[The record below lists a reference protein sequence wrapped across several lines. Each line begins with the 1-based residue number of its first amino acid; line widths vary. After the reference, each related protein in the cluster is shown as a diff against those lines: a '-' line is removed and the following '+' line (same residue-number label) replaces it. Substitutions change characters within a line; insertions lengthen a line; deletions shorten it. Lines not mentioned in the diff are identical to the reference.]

1 MPAASPEPGTPSC
14 VLALAVLAVLGALSA
29 ALFALCPTLDL
40 TVAGLFHSPGTGF
53 ALSGRPFW
61 DGVLLANK
69 GASLVFVVAAVVL
82 LPAGLLRRNEDSLLW
97 VRYWGLVVLIYLLG
111 PGVLVNGI
119 LKRVFGRARPEQI
132 KLFGGDGPF
141 TAAWAVSDYC
151 RAACSFVSAE
161 IAAATALAVGLG
173 IGVMWFRRR
182 PVARLFRSLAVASLV
197 LLLLTALQ
205 RLGSG
210 RHFLSDLV
218 FAALPV
224 MALGIALAC
233 VLRPRPTPLSPPD
246 SQDHPA

>member
-1 MPAASPEPGTPSC
+1 MPAASPEPGRTSC
-14 VLALAVLAVLGALSA
+14 ILALALLAVTAALCA
-29 ALFALCPTLDL
+29 ALFVLYPTLDL

-61 DGVLLANK
+61 DGVLHANK
-69 GASLVFVVAAVVL
+69 AASLVFLVAALVL
-82 LPAGLLRRNEDSLLW
+82 LPVGLLRQNDDSLLW

-132 KLFGGDGPF
+132 ELFGGDGSF
-141 TAAWAVSDYC
+141 TAAWVVSDYC
-151 RAACSFVSAE
+151 RSACSFVSAE
-161 IAAATALAVGLG
+161 VAVATTLAVGLG
-173 IGVMWFRRR
+173 LGAIWFHHR
-182 PVARLFRSLAVASLV
+182 PVARLFRSLAVTSPI

-233 VLRPRPTPLSPPD
+233 FLRPHPTPFSTLD
-246 SQDHPA
+246 SQDLPA